1 VRDRLAREYLDTA
14 AKIFES
20 GSAAPDMTS
29 AQWKQ
34 ATNEV
39 RAASKAALEAFHRH
53 RKEQRLLGPGVT
65 GNVSASPRS
74 SHLIAGGCSR
84 GNPIIGRHWDSGSR
98 GTIGRRLDNKDG

>member
-1 VRDRLAREYLDTA
+1 MRDRLAREYLDAA

-53 RKEQRLLGPGVT
+53 RKEHGCWDQE
-65 GNVSASPRS
+65 SPE
-74 SHLIAGGCSR
+74 
-84 GNPIIGRHWDSGSR
+84 
-98 GTIGRRLDNKDG
+98 T